1 MILLYNVIKIMG
13 QHLAVV
19 VVGLTYFKIEMENGK
34 AILHTLILILIYQ
47 KVMMEHIIIF
57 L

>member
-1 MILLYNVIKIMG
+1 MILLYNVIKFMG
-13 QHLAVV
+13 QHLAV
-19 VVGLTYFKIEMENGK
+19 VVGLTYFKIVMEIGK

-47 KVMMEHIIIF
+47 KVMDHIIIF